1 MIQEPTCLILGA
13 GASAPYGLPTGHRLK
28 DLILA
33 DVTEQGREASDLYPL
48 RNPPYD
54 RSVSQAYHRGRLW
67 GAYLRQIAH
76 EAGLGDVTEKFWER
90 LRGSTR
96 SIDWFLR
103 NNADYERIA
112 KLHIAAVLLNCEKPP
127 GRAGNWYGE
136 LSRQILASST
146 ATFQPG
152 MLSVITF
159 NYDRSFEQFFLNALM
174 SDYALSFADAQT
186 ELLKVRI
193 DHVYGHLG
201 ELGKIPY
208 GDVSRLAQAADGI
221 ELTRATLDE
230 AIQERVKPLIEFASY
245 VNLIGFAFDEDN
257 LRVLG
262 IDTFKGKRIYAT
274 SRGLSAHDKKRARMA
289 VGARFRQKH
298 PNLDALEFLR
308 TFDIFGPKRQTTQ
321 VRPRSY
327 PRPSFVRGW

>member
-13 GASAPYGLPTGHRLK
+13 GASAPYGLPTAHRLK

-201 ELGKIPY
+201 ELGK
-208 GDVSRLAQAADGI
+208 
-221 ELTRATLDE
+221 
-230 AIQERVKPLIEFASY
+230 
-245 VNLIGFAFDEDN
+245 DN